1 MFKMLK
7 RMYTMAEGQQGKI
20 VQSLISQMLDNAL
33 SFVPLC
39 LVLLVFQ
46 NIFAGTLETNFAF
59 VALGIM
65 LAGVALRSIARYSMD
80 KNSYGVTLTLFY
92 NERIKIADYL
102 KKLNMGFYTD
112 DNLGKL
118 NHTLIN
124 GMTFLEEKFLHAVL
138 DSIAAA
144 ANLIVIGIIFFVMEP
159 VIALVYGITVLLVF
173 VLMVPY
179 QKAYDIYSAQSTT
192 ANENL
197 TGAVIEYVK
206 NISAI
211 KAFHLVGKHKRSN
224 EAFSKRLD
232 SDLKAEVINIP
243 YLIGAMCIMSIS
255 TFCMIYW
262 LLSQHQSM
270 EPYTMITLSILSLY
284 VFGSL
289 LTIISSVGSVAMARD
304 TFRNIDNLYAQK
316 SVESKGDKKPGGYD
330 IAFKDVEFAYETNNV
345 IDGVSFALKEHTLN
359 ALVGL
364 SGSGKST
371 LVNLIPRFY
380 EIQKGSICIG
390 GVDIREMSEETLHSC
405 ISMVFQNVYL
415 FNDTVYN
422 NIAFGKAQARKEEVI
437 EATKKAKC
445 YDFIMA
451 LPDGFDTVIGEAGLN
466 LSGGERQRISIARAI
481 LKDAPI
487 ILLDEATAS
496 IDADNERDIQLA
508 INALVKDKTILVI
521 AHKLSCVKNAA
532 KILVIDGGKLVEEG
546 THETLV
552 KKEGLYRTLCE
563 KRVNSKAWV
572 IENA

>member
-1 MFKMLK
+1 M
-7 RMYTMAEGQQGKI
+7 
-20 VQSLISQMLDNAL
+20 
-33 SFVPLC
+33 
-39 LVLLVFQ
+39 
-46 NIFAGTLETNFAF
+46 
-59 VALGIM
+59 
-65 LAGVALRSIARYSMD
+65 
-80 KNSYGVTLTLFY
+80 
-92 NERIKIADYL
+92 
-102 KKLNMGFYTD
+102 
-112 DNLGKL
+112 
-118 NHTLIN
+118 
-124 GMTFLEEKFLHAVL
+124 
-138 DSIAAA
+138 
-144 ANLIVIGIIFFVMEP
+144 
-159 VIALVYGITVLLVF
+159 
-173 VLMVPY
+173 
-179 QKAYDIYSAQSTT
+179 
-192 ANENL
+192 
-197 TGAVIEYVK
+197 
-206 NISAI
+206 
-211 KAFHLVGKHKRSN
+211 
-224 EAFSKRLD
+224 
-232 SDLKAEVINIP
+232 
-243 YLIGAMCIMSIS
+243 
-255 TFCMIYW
+255 
-262 LLSQHQSM
+262 
-270 EPYTMITLSILSLY
+270 
-284 VFGSL
+284 
-289 LTIISSVGSVAMARD
+289 
-304 TFRNIDNLYAQK
+304 
-316 SVESKGDKKPGGYD
+316 
-330 IAFKDVEFAYETNNV
+330 
-345 IDGVSFALKEHTLN
+345 
-359 ALVGL
+359 GL

-422 NIAFGKAQARKEEVI
+422 NIAFGKAEARKEEVI

-532 KILVIDGGKLVEEG
+532 KILVIDDGKLVEEG